1 MIYIQAQHVFV
12 KPPPARAL
20 HPDMAMNTP
29 GFLSGYMI
37 GLKGGLHAP
46 EHAHLPRLT
55 DEEILED
62 IKECGLEEPEML
74 AGALGC
80 WVGLIIATCH

>member
-1 MIYIQAQHVFV
+1 MV
-12 KPPPARAL
+12 
-20 HPDMAMNTP
+20 MNNP

-46 EHAHLPRLT
+46 EHAHMPRLT

-62 IKECGLEEPEML
+62 IKACVLEEPEML
-74 AGALGC
+74 ADALGC
-80 WVGLIIATCH
+80 WVGLIIASWH